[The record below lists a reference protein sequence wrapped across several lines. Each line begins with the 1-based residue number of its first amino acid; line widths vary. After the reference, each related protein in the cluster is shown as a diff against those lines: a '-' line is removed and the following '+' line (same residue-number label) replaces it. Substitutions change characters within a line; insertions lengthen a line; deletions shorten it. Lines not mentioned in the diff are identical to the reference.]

1 MKPLRKAIFPVAGLG
16 TRFLPATKSIP
27 KEMLTVVDRP
37 LIQYAVDEAVEAGI
51 DILIFVTG
59 RSKRSIDDYFDRN
72 PELEAELEAKGKMA
86 ALDIVR
92 NVIPPHVKCVFVR
105 QSQPLGLGHKI
116 ARIAIAPGAPVIKY
130 GAPIGRATQ
139 AIAPGDHVHLHN
151 LKSDYT
157 PTYAL
162 EGKA

>member
-1 MKPLRKAIFPVAGLG
+1 MPHPPLSDPRLLLLSPGDSVYVLRAQLAAAAPAWVAG
-16 TRFLPATKSIP
+16 
-27 KEMLTVVDRP
+27 V
-37 LIQYAVDEAVEAGI
+37 AVA
-51 DILIFVTG
+51 F
-59 RSKRSIDDYFDRN
+59 
-72 PELEAELEAKGKMA
+72 P
-86 ALDIVR
+86 
-92 NVIPPHVKCVFVR
+92 
-105 QSQPLGLGHKI
+105 QPLGLGHKI